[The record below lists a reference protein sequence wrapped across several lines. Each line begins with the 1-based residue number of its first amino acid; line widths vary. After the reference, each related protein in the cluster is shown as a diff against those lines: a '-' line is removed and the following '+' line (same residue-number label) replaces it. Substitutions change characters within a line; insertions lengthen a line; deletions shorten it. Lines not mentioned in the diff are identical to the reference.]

1 MIIIRNVSH
10 FKNTAI
16 GFVKCACLHYRF
28 QSRPDLCAEQHS
40 CCNSRHFTTERI
52 PNRPL
57 FVWLTVNAPLHGG
70 LRRRTSPLHPERLH
84 NCAERGRQTSP
95 SGFNKQTKV
104 EIQVV
109 KE

>member
-1 MIIIRNVSH
+1 
-10 FKNTAI
+10 
-16 GFVKCACLHYRF
+16 
-28 QSRPDLCAEQHS
+28 
-40 CCNSRHFTTERI
+40 
-52 PNRPL
+52 
-57 FVWLTVNAPLHGG
+57 